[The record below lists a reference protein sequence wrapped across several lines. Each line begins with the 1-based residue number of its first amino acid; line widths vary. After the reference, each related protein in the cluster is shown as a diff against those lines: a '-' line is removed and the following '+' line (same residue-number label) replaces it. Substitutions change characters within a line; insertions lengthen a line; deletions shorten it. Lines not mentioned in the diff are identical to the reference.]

1 MEEHSL
7 AALPTL
13 GQCECAA
20 IRTNGVLV
28 EIVVE
33 SGNAWRFVLER
44 ISHIIIY
51 RHIVASHFPIEGHS
65 YVVPAAHVGLVAVEV
80 LLLGHT
86 LRLPVGCVMEFPLTV
101 ERQPVGMVG
110 SKPWE
115 SEILVLHHF
124 RRRRVRHKGG
134 MSLLFAVFKLGFI
147 LDPRH

>member
-7 AALPTL
+7 AALPAFR
-13 GQCECAA
+13 QSEVAA

-33 SGNAWRFVLER
+33 SGNAWWLVLER

-51 RHIVASHFPIEGHS
+51 RHIVASHFPIKGHS
-65 YVVPAAHVGLVAVEV
+65 YVVPAAHVGVVAVEV
-80 LLLGHT
+80 LLFGHA

-110 SKPWE
+110 SKPGE

-124 RRRRVRHKGG
+124 RSRRVGHKGG
-134 MSLLFAVFKLGFI
+134 MRLLFAVFKLGLI